1 MKQSRIFH
9 VLVVVDL
16 AAEANRRILTGIH
29 QFLGEGYDWDF
40 ELIRDKRDLT
50 VERLTTVAK
59 DCDGF
64 IVSGEEPPEI
74 RRLHARLGLPSV
86 FIDYPDEHL
95 LRTFRR
101 CVFIEDD
108 NRGIGRTAAGRL
120 MAQGICNGFGYAE
133 TSLRRFWNRQR
144 GDAFVA
150 ALEARGK
157 TASRFRSTETRS
169 REDLI
174 RWLRA
179 LPKPAGVFAAYDDTA
194 KHVLDAC
201 REAGLK
207 VPNEV
212 SVLGVGNDE
221 FICTHVTPGL
231 SSIIP
236 DFEGNGYRAAR
247 ELQAMMLRDRI
258 PPKRE
263 FLCPIKGIEERGS
276 TSGPLSSAALVQRA
290 LAYIGENA
298 LKGISAREVAAHLH
312 VSRRLADLRFREVH
326 KTSILQA
333 ILEIRLAN
341 VKRLLEETSLP
352 ISTVAAKSGCKPASL
367 KNLFLRHFGISMR
380 DWRRQKSIK
389 PR

>member
-1 MKQSRIFH
+1 MKQSHIFH
-9 VLVVVDL
+9 VLVVVNL

-50 VERLTTVAK
+50 AKRLKTAAK

-64 IVSGEEPPEI
+64 IVSGEEPSDI
-74 RRLHARLGLPSV
+74 RDLHARLGIPTA
-86 FIDYPDEHL
+86 FIDYPDERL

-108 NRGIGRTAAGRL
+108 NQEIGKTAAARL
-120 MAQGICNGFGYAE
+120 MAQGFCAGYGYAE
-133 TSLRRFWNRQR
+133 TCLHRHWSLQR
-144 GDAFVA
+144 GNAFISTLKA
-150 ALEARGK
+150 KGK
-157 TASRFRSTETRS
+157 TASRFLSTETRP
-169 REDLI
+169 REELI
-174 RWLRA
+174 QWLKS

-201 REAGLK
+201 RETGLK
-207 VPNEV
+207 VPDEV

-221 FICTHVTPGL
+221 FICSHVTPDL

-263 FLCPIKGIEERGS
+263 FLCPVKGVEERGS
-276 TSGPLSSAALVQRA
+276 TSGSLPSASLVQRA
-290 LAYIGENA
+290 LAYIEENA

-312 VSRRLADLRFREVH
+312 VSRRLADLRFHEVH

-333 ILEIRLAN
+333 ILEIRLAK

-352 ISTVAAKSGCKPASL
+352 ISEIAAKSGCRPASL
-367 KNLFLRHFGISMR
+367 KNLFRRHFGISMR
-380 DWRRQKSIK
+380 DWRKQKSIN